1 VHLLRINQVLDRT
14 GIGSRSSLWRA
25 LRRGDFPSPKIT
37 STNRLCWLE
46 ADIEAWAA
54 SLPTRHY
61 GPLETRPTAKSERQ
75 TSNAKTTTGEV
86 RHD

>member
-1 VHLLRINQVLDRT
+1 MHLLRLNQVLDRT

-46 ADIEAWAA
+46 ADIDAWAA

-61 GPLETRPTAKSERQ
+61 GPLKTTPTPKSARL
-75 TSNAKTTTGEV
+75 TADAKTTMSEV
-86 RHD
+86 RND

>member
-1 VHLLRINQVLDRT
+1 MRLLRMKDVLNQS

-25 LRRGDFPSPKIT
+25 LRRGEFPTPRVT

-61 GPLETRPTAKSERQ
+61 GLAKTKPPVKSLGEN
-75 TSNAKTTTGEV
+75 SNAEATEDEV